1 MRAAM
6 SDSDKAKYVA
16 SLSVAVRDAA
26 LRIHLRMCGTVA
38 SDLWE
43 DDPDKEQADYQ
54 LIAQQQDNLEPSPQ
68 PWTIYDKAECWVREF
83 IPWILKYYLRNYEQ

>member
-1 MRAAM
+1 M
-6 SDSDKAKYVA
+6 SKSDQANAEYVA
-16 SLSVAVRDAA
+16 KLPDGVREAA
-26 LRIHLRMCGTVA
+26 IRIHLRMCGTLSNDIW
-38 SDLWE
+38 SDDHTE
-43 DDPDKEQADYQ
+43 EADYQ